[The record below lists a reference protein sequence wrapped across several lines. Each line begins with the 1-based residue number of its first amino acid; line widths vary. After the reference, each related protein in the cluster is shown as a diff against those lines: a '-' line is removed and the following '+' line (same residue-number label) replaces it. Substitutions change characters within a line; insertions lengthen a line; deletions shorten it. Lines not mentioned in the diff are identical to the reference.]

1 MNVKQALKLKN
12 KLVGEIK
19 EQYEIAKKYNS
30 IEEGNPRRYQIEGA
44 LQRSATLTKEL
55 VELKTKLHKAN
66 MPVYH
71 LIFELAEA
79 KGRIKELKK
88 IPTDEGK
95 QESRYGSVISV
106 KEVELSVVEIAG
118 KIRSM
123 EETIERLQNELD
135 IHNSNTEI

>member
-55 VELKTKLHKAN
+55 VELQDYIKTTFIVSPLLN
-66 MPVYH
+66 
-71 LIFELAEA
+71 
-79 KGRIKELKK
+79 
-88 IPTDEGK
+88 
-95 QESRYGSVISV
+95 IS
-106 KEVELSVVEIAG
+106 
-118 KIRSM
+118 
-123 EETIERLQNELD
+123 
-135 IHNSNTEI
+135 